1 MHKTSSKNNMDK
13 EGEVMGFEMI
23 HSPPEIIVSK
33 IEQLAKTICVD
44 ASEILLWLGP
54 YLQLPTSTLMGF
66 LHLAINHRLDPLMGE
81 LVFWLDTQNQA
92 HPQAHPS
99 ITIDG
104 WMKIINQHPQF
115 MGIEFEETS
124 SLDNKDLHSMKC
136 TIYRKDRSLPICIE
150 EHLVEVKNDHPLWK
164 SMPRR
169 MLRHRSLQQCA
180 RLAFGISTPE
190 FVNTEEQVRQE
201 NIPKT
206 QTVHQSLDHTQEAV
220 KVSRTELLKERL
232 TESSLGSKN
241 IVAFSEESPKI

>member
-1 MHKTSSKNNMDK
+1 MGRQN
-13 EGEVMGFEMI
+13 EVMTTGVI
-23 HSPPEIIVSK
+23 CSLPEIIIKK
-33 IEQLAKTICVD
+33 IDQLAKIICVD
-44 ASEILLWLGP
+44 ASELLLWLGP

-66 LHLAINHRLDPLMGE
+66 LHLAINHRLDPIMGD

-124 SLDNKDLHSMKC
+124 SLDNKELQSMKC
-136 TIYRKDRSLPICIE
+136 TIYRKDRSLPIRVE

-190 FVNTEEQVRQE
+190 FVNTEEQARQQ
-201 NIPKT
+201 NMSKT
-206 QTVHQSLDHTQEAV
+206 QTAPQEPDHSQEAA

-232 TESSLGSKN
+232 TESSLVRKN
-241 IVAFSEESPKI
+241 TVAFSEESPKI